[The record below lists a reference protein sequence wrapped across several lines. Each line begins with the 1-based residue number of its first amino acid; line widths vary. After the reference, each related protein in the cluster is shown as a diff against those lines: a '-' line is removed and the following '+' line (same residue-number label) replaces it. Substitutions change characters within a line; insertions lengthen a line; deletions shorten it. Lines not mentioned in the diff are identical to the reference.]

1 MRLGAI
7 HLADDLARF
16 RREVALSEELG
27 FEAVGLGDSPAGW
40 RDTVVAMTLA
50 AVDTK
55 RAIIAT
61 MVTSPFLR
69 HPLVS
74 ASAMSS
80 LQNLSGGRMVLG
92 LATGG
97 STVMAVGRKPATLE
111 YMRAYIEAHRALFR
125 GEPTT
130 WEGREVRQ
138 LRLHEE
144 TPILF
149 STFGPRGMQMTGE
162 VCDGAILFTGSDLGP
177 LKQKMEAIRAAA
189 KAAGRNPDKLKF
201 WVCSYCSIRPT
212 RTEAV
217 EDLKAFLVVNGL
229 AISWTAAVL
238 EQVPTQFREK
248 LVELGK
254 RYDTSEHVV
263 VGGKNVT
270 LMDELGL
277 TEFLSHYDTIAG
289 PPDEVAA
296 KLKDIEALGVD
307 IFFAALP
314 GNADR
319 EGTLRRLSQ
328 ATGRT
333 SSDPAGPR
341 RSDDSRVG

>member
-7 HLADDLARF
+7 HLADDIARF

-27 FEAVGLGDSPAGW
+27 FDAVGVGDSPAGW
-40 RDTVVAMTLA
+40 RDLDVSMTLA

-55 RAIIAT
+55 RAIIAP

-80 LQNLSGGRMVLG
+80 LQNLSGGRIVLG

-97 STVMAVGRKPATLE
+97 STVMALGRRPATME

-125 GEPTT
+125 GESIT
-130 WEGREVRQ
+130 WEGHEINN
-138 LRLHEE
+138 LRLPED

-149 STFGPRGMQMTGE
+149 STFGPKGMQLTGE
-162 VCDGAILFTGSDLGP
+162 ACDGAILFTGSDLEP
-177 LKQKMEAIRAAA
+177 LKQKMAAIRAAA
-189 KAAGRNPDKLKF
+189 KAAGRNPDNLKF

-212 RTEAV
+212 RSEAV
-217 EDLKAFLVVNGL
+217 EDLKAFLVVNGI
-229 AISWTAAVL
+229 AISRTAAVL
-238 EQVPTQFREK
+238 EQVPTQFRQK

-254 RYDTSEHVV
+254 RYDPSEHVV
-263 VGGKNVT
+263 VGGKNVA

-277 TEFLSHYDTIAG
+277 TEFLSHYDTIVG
-289 PPDEVAA
+289 PPEEVGAT
-296 KLKDIEALGVD
+296 LKELEALGVD
-307 IFFAALP
+307 TFFAALP
-314 GNADR
+314 GSADR

-328 ATGRT
+328 LTGRT
-333 SSDPAGPR
+333 
-341 RSDDSRVG
+341 